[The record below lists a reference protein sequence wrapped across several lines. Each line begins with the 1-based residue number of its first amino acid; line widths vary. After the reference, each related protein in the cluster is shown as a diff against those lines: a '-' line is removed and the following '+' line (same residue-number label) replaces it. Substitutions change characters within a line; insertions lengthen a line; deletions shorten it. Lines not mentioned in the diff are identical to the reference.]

1 METHCADETWP
12 KRTDDNR
19 FRSTSKLFTNCPRR
33 GKDVIIRRRDK
44 GEWRV
49 KQCDST
55 NVSTSPFHSF
65 LIIQQDGISEQRGSR
80 ARVQRN

>member
-1 METHCADETWP
+1 METHCTDETWP
-12 KRTDDNR
+12 KRTDDNG

-49 KQCDST
+49 KQRLAPELYECL
-55 NVSTSPFHSF
+55 NVAVS
-65 LIIQQDGISEQRGSR
+65 
-80 ARVQRN
+80 